1 MKFTNK
7 KVFYK
12 CFDQKKLASIFI
24 IIKLRIVCISILIPF
39 KLGPF
44 RVMVL
49 DFNSKKSGLASIL
62 FVFRTS
68 CLLIPL
74 QTSEIYRQKLQQFV
88 ADGELSKEEVEALM
102 AFQVRLCIPQETVDA
117 AHTEICGQLF
127 KKVTLNLFDLTPL

>member
-1 MKFTNK
+1 
-7 KVFYK
+7 
-12 CFDQKKLASIFI
+12 L
-24 IIKLRIVCISILIPF
+24 P
-39 KLGPF
+39 
-44 RVMVL
+44 
-49 DFNSKKSGLASIL
+49 
-62 FVFRTS
+62 VFRIS

-127 KKVTLNLFDLTPL
+127 EKVTLNFD